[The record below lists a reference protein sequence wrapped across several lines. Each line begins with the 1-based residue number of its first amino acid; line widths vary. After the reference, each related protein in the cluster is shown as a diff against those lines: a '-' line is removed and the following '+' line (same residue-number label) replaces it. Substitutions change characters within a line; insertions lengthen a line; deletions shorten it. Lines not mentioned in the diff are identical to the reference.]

1 MRMVHEFHH
10 RPQVYF
16 MRHYVALLDASSHG
30 HYRRLIFKGMN
41 FVNTDKEPDMIT
53 TTAQY
58 LRFKEHTYDLR
69 RTMYHTSLLSFV
81 NEDTHAVF
89 ATFPRT
95 PFVGFMPG
103 VTSENSRPL
112 APFAGV
118 DYNRLY
124 GHTLQT
130 ITHVPVVFPY
140 SKFTKPKQTIL
151 NLKKE
156 SFVLGRVHGEKTAY
170 LNEDYMLVWLP
181 NLLEHV
187 KGMGEHGMVSL
198 DYNPVHYYR
207 YRTVFQIEFV
217 CETVQMVPVGN
228 RIRDVL
234 RTLWRDMDLPK
245 SAKKMMVN
253 VSIGILGTKE
263 NDIDAY
269 QQVTVLSDMEELSL
283 LSPNM
288 NSEKYTIVAM
298 DDENFAVVPKT
309 MKSAKRF
316 QTGILMHQ
324 MLVDTAVLRVANT
337 VDTFHQRGVKVMQVN
352 TDEIVFSQSNMAEV
366 EDLLYDH
373 EHDTF
378 ESNGGLKQSKEDLE
392 ALYDIPEVMNQNAEQ
407 QAIFYAAKKEVAD
420 RAPLTADYIIVPP
433 TTNLQEHPRVLLTA
447 SVPGAGK
454 THTVCSQEG
463 ITGVIAVPTNALAV
477 DLKSKFPQHK
487 VITIHKLLGG
497 VARAFGLLDFVEEKT
512 VEDAPEENIDEED
525 ETEMRKATKGI
536 FRDGDTFLC
545 VDEIYMLPS
554 AVLLALYHYLK
565 FLPDGITH
573 VYATGDPC
581 QLDPVEDLD
590 RTMNSK
596 AAREA
601 MIVNMFCVRIHLTEC
616 RRNHTPELNRQ
627 TEKFCHFLQRNRAL
641 TFSTGIIPALRSI
654 CHQNKV
660 KIITDYDEVI
670 HIMKTQE
677 DMLIAAYT
685 NKTCHEVTESVLGSL
700 KGKLVAGTKL
710 INRKRKYLRGGKW
723 MHLNYV
729 YEVKNYNSGRGIV
742 QLTEERVQNDET
754 DVQMEAPSF
763 WIDEEHVL
771 KCMHWHRTR
780 TAHCL
785 QGTSWDGGVIVT
797 DVTKKHLVNRA
808 YLVTSV
814 LTQATGWT

>member
-1 MRMVHEFHH
+1 
-10 RPQVYF
+10 
-16 MRHYVALLDASSHG
+16 
-30 HYRRLIFKGMN
+30 
-41 FVNTDKEPDMIT
+41 MIT
-53 TTAQY
+53 STGQY
-58 LRFKEHTYDLR
+58 LRFKEHTYELR
-69 RTMYHTSLLSFV
+69 RTLYHTSFLSFI

-89 ATFPRT
+89 TTFPRT
-95 PFVGFMPG
+95 PYIGFMPG
-103 VTSENSRPL
+103 VTASNSKPL

-130 ITHVPVVFPY
+130 ITHVPIIFPF
-140 SKFTKPKQTIL
+140 SKFAKPKQTIL

-156 SFVLGRVHGEKTAY
+156 SFVLGRVHGDKTAY
-170 LNEDYMLVWLP
+170 LNEDYMLLWLP

-187 KGMGEHGMVSL
+187 EGMGGDGTVALE
-198 DYNPVHYYR
+198 YNPVHFYR
-207 YRTVFQIEFV
+207 YRTVFQIEFI
-217 CETVQMVPVGN
+217 CETVRMVPVGN

-234 RTLWRDMDLPK
+234 RNLWRDMDLPK

-269 QQVTVLSDMEELSL
+269 QKVTVLSDMEELSL
-283 LSPNM
+283 LSPSM

-309 MKSAKRF
+309 MKSARRY
-316 QTGILMHQ
+316 QTGMLLHQ
-324 MLVDTAVLRVANT
+324 MLVDSAVLRVANT
-337 VDTFHQRGVKVMQVN
+337 VDVMHRRGIKVMQVN
-352 TDEIVFSQSNMAEV
+352 TDEIIFPQANMPEV
-366 EDLLYDH
+366 DDLLYDH

-378 ESNGGLKQSKEDLE
+378 ESNGGLKKSKEDLR
-392 ALYDIPEVMNQNAEQ
+392 ALYEIPAVMNQNVEQ
-407 QAIFYAAKKEVAD
+407 QSIFYGAKKEVAD
-420 RAPLTADYIIVPP
+420 RAPATTDYSIVPR
-433 TTNLQEHPRVLLTA
+433 TTDLQEHPRILLTA

-454 THTVCSQEG
+454 THTVCTQEG

-487 VITIHKLLGG
+487 VVTIHKLLGG
-497 VARAFGLLDFVEEKT
+497 VARAFGLLDFVEEKPIDDT
-512 VEDAPEENIDEED
+512 PEENIEEADEV
-525 ETEMRKATKGI
+525 EMRKATKGI

-565 FLPDGITH
+565 FLPEGITH

-601 MIVNMFCVRIHLTEC
+601 MIVNMFPVRIHLEEC
-616 RRNHTPELNRQ
+616 KRNHTAELNRQ
-627 TEKFCHFLQRNRAL
+627 TEKFCQFLQRNRAL
-641 TFSTGIIPALRSI
+641 NFSNGIIPALRSI
-654 CHQNKV
+654 CHQNHV
-660 KIITDYDEVI
+660 NIITEYAEVV

-685 NKTCHEVTESVLGSL
+685 NKTCHDLTESVLGSL
-700 KGKLVAGTKL
+700 KGKLASGTKL

-729 YEVKNYNSGRGIV
+729 YEVQDYNPGRGTV
-742 QLTEERVQNDET
+742 KLSEERVQNEEADI
-754 DVQMEAPSF
+754 DMEAPSF
-763 WIDEEHVL
+763 WLEEEHVL
-771 KCMHWHRTR
+771 KYMHWHRTR

-808 YLVTSV
+808 YFYVTMTRARDFSRLYV
-814 LTQATGWT
+814 FIPN